1 MENENTELL
10 KQLRIDDKQRGT
22 SAAGTS
28 VAALALY
35 CLLSCALG
43 GAGVYWYLTQHV
55 KPQTSSQS
63 DTFTLQQP
71 AKPQEQ
77 TVLEPL
83 AETKPTSVDGDGEKI
98 LDASGYITA
107 RRVATVS
114 AEVMGRIMSVDVEEG
129 MYVKQDQII
138 ARLDDTEAQVSLR
151 LTQAQVETHRANIRS
166 LNVQL
171 EEARRVLKRLQN
183 LEKAGDFASQSQ
195 RTKAQSDVDKFI
207 ADIASARANLKVAQ
221 LQVEAQQNH
230 VDDHLIR
237 APYDGVVTAK
247 NAQPGEIISP
257 SSAGGGFTRTGICT
271 IVDMNSLEIEVD
283 VNESF
288 IGRVE
293 ANQKVVATLDAYPDW
308 QIPASVIAIIPAAD
322 RAKATVR
329 VRIKIEIVDPKI
341 LPDMSVKVSF
351 FD

>member
-10 KQLRIDDKQRGT
+10 RQLRINDKQRGT
-22 SAAGTS
+22 SAGGISAT
-28 VAALALY
+28 ALALY

-43 GAGVYWYLTQHV
+43 GGGAYWYLTQHL
-55 KPQTSSQS
+55 KPQASSTSLVADSQP
-63 DTFTLQQP
+63 TET
-71 AKPQEQ
+71 QEQ
-77 TVLEPL
+77 TTTEAPKLTVKPKPASLE
-83 AETKPTSVDGDGEKI
+83 EEKI

-114 AEVMGRIMSVDVEEG
+114 AEVMGRIISVDVEEG

-151 LTQAQVETHRANIRS
+151 LTQAQVETHRANIES

-171 EEARRVLKRLQN
+171 EEARRVFKRLQN

-195 RTKAQSDVDKFI
+195 RTKAQSDVDRLI

-271 IVDMNSLEIEVD
+271 IVDMSSLEIEVD

-288 IGRVE
+288 IGRV
-293 ANQKVVATLDAYPDW
+293 AAKQKVVASLDAYPDW
-308 QIPASVIAIIPAAD
+308 QIPASVIAIIPTAD

-329 VRIKIEIVDPKI
+329 VRIKIETIDPKI